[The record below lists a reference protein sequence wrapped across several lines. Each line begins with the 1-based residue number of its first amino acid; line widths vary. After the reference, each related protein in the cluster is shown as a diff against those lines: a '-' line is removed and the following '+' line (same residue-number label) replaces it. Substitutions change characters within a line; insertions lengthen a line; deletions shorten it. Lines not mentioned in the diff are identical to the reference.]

1 MTNATSYKDLLAQR
15 EALEAQIAEARKVEL
30 ASAIQ
35 SARQLVTDFG
45 LTVEDI
51 FSGRRKES
59 KAKGGTVAPKYR
71 DPDTGATWTGRG
83 KAPKWIA
90 DQDRSKFLIA

>member
-1 MTNATSYKDLLAQR
+1 MTNASSYKDLLAQR

-59 KAKGGTVAPKYR
+59 KAKGGTVAPIYR

-90 DQDRSKFLIA
+90 DQDRNKFLIA

>member
-35 SARQLVTDFG
+35 SARQLVTDFV
-45 LTVEDI
+45 LTV
-51 FSGRRKES
+51 
-59 KAKGGTVAPKYR
+59 
-71 DPDTGATWTGRG
+71 
-83 KAPKWIA
+83 
-90 DQDRSKFLIA
+90 

>member
-35 SARQLVTDFG
+35 SARQLVADFD
-45 LTVEDI
+45 LTVEDV

-59 KAKGGTVAPKYR
+59 KANGATVAPKYR
-71 DPDTGATWTGRG
+71 DPATGATWTGRG
-83 KAPKWIA
+83 KAPKWIS
-90 DQDRSKFLIA
+90 DQDRSKYLIA